1 MTLRRTGQGWKFVTE
16 EVLEDFVWANL
27 ERLLGL
33 TSLTRQYFVKGE
45 ICDILAVDDSKRLV
59 VLELKNS
66 EDRYIVQQLT
76 RYYDNLLEDKPFQ
89 DKVDYSKTARLVAVA
104 PTFHKHNFI
113 DRKYNTLALDFL
125 KFEVL
130 EKNQKFYLQLKSID
144 EKQVAKLEIPYREID
159 SAIVGENI
167 PTPPQILLEWL
178 GSYTGEHQ
186 EAILKLRKQIL
197 SFDERIQELAA
208 PKSIKYGKGRKVCAE
223 FCFHRKSKEIVLFLW
238 LRIPNYQKRQAI
250 GRMQIS
256 TSDWSDYLKFAH
268 VPQGILIKMELLYA
282 RTYCL
287 IIEGKQVRGYLDE
300 LVDEALETWLQK
312 L

>member
-33 TSLTRQYFVKGE
+33 TSLKRQYFVKGE

-76 RYYDNLLEDKPFQ
+76 RYYDNLVEDKPFQ
-89 DKVDYSKTARLVAVA
+89 DKVDYSKPARLVAVA
-104 PTFHKHNFI
+104 PIFHKHNFI
-113 DRKYNTLALDFL
+113 DRKYNTLAIEFL
-125 KFEVL
+125 EFEVL
-130 EKNQKFYLQLKSID
+130 EKNQKFYLQLKSL
-144 EKQVAKLEIPYREID
+144 EENPVAKLEIPYREID
-159 SAIVGENI
+159 STIVGENI

-178 GSYTGEHQ
+178 GSYTSEHQ

-197 SFDERIQELAA
+197 SFDQRVQEVADS
-208 PKSIKYGKGRKVCAE
+208 KSIKYGKGKKVCAE
-223 FCFHRKSKEIVLFLW
+223 FCFQKKSKKIVLFLW
-238 LRIPNYQKRQAI
+238 LPIPNRKKPAI
-250 GRMQIS
+250 GRMQII
-256 TSDWSDYLKFAH
+256 TSNWSDYLEFAH
-268 VPQGILIKMELLYA
+268 VPQGILIKMELLYV
-282 RTYCL
+282 RRYCL
-287 IIEGKQVRGYLDE
+287 KIEGEQVRGYLDE
-300 LVDEALETWLQK
+300 LVDDALKTWLQK